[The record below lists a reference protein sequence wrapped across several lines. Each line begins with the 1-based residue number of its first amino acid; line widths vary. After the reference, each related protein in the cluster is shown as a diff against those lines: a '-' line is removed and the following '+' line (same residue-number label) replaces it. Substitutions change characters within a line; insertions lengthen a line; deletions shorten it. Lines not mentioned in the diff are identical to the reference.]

1 MNRPAGLRLAG
12 HRVARPV
19 RPVVPIVSS
28 AAVLLAWGLVA
39 HNSGAGWVQAIGDA
53 LAGTLVVG
61 LIGPAFV
68 AQRARVLVTECP
80 ADATAGLPAAI
91 VAVASTRLR
100 VQPLDPEGPV
110 TFVGPRRSAEP
121 TDRGFSVVPVD
132 DNVMVVPVDDSVMV
146 VPAHRGVYRS
156 VSFEIA
162 SAAPF
167 GLLWWTRRVVVT
179 LPRELVVAP
188 RLGVPEP
195 LPPRR
200 EDGRSEASART
211 AARVGEPRGVR
222 PYRPGDLRRV
232 VHWPATAHTGD
243 LMVRETEGP
252 AAASFSIEVHLPEDT
267 GEAERMAERALASIV
282 TLLDRGSAVVL
293 TTTEPSGTRTGVVT
307 DRRAAGR
314 RLARAVGERH
324 GAGGVTAQPPAAPGG
339 AAAR

>member
-1 MNRPAGLRLAG
+1 M
-12 HRVARPV
+12 
-19 RPVVPIVSS
+19 
-28 AAVLLAWGLVA
+28 
-39 HNSGAGWVQAIGDA
+39 
-53 LAGTLVVG
+53 
-61 LIGPAFV
+61 
-68 AQRARVLVTECP
+68 
-80 ADATAGLPAAI
+80 

-100 VQPLDPEGPV
+100 VQPRDPEGPV

-121 TDRGFSVVPVD
+121 PGHSVAVAPVD
-132 DNVMVVPVDDSVMV
+132 DRVMVVPVDDRVMVVPVDDRVMVVPVDDRVMV

-156 VSFEIA
+156 VSFEVA

-188 RLGVPEP
+188 RMGEPEP

-200 EDGRSEASART
+200 EHGRGEASART

-282 TLLDRGSAVVL
+282 ALLDRGSAVAL
-293 TTTEPSGTRTGVVT
+293 TTTEPSGARTGVVT
-307 DRRAAGR
+307 DRRTAGR

-324 GAGGVTAQPPAAPGG
+324 VAGGITMQPLAAPGR